1 MSALSTFRAKDG
13 YQRWMHWTEWP
24 LVVLGLAFLA
34 VLILPLTEPLTGAE
48 TRGLDASGQNWDFLR
63 PYHSALTLGHHQIPR
78 SPGDQRIYMALRGHR
93 NL

>member
-34 VLILPLTEPLTGAE
+34 VLILPLKEPLKRHHG
-48 TRGLDASGQNWDFLR
+48 SGRD
-63 PYHSALTLGHHQIPR
+63 GV
-78 SPGDQRIYMALRGHR
+78 
-93 NL
+93 